1 MTILQEFYEKHYKRP
16 SGCDFQALTNAQLR
30 ALKMSKEFR
39 EFMLENMFEKQAK
52 AIEENR
58 IAVETLC
65 KAVNAMQMSF
75 IGFQERFS
83 KTLQNSM
90 PKVGIDLKS
99 VEIPDIRI
107 EVPQFTIVDGLIN
120 KLNEPLDAGT
130 RNPEEEYDFTVT
142 FRPTES
148 KELMDKLDSIADN
161 QFNPESEKF
170 DMEPIR
176 KAYLKEQRLPDE
188 DVLAQ
193 FNKQVDSWGLTEDQE
208 KLRLILGNEL
218 SKAPLSEEDFQKYK
232 ELQVLFGEFTYGPS
246 TGLDFEPL
254 SHQELYT
261 LIDKWANSPV
271 SENEDIG
278 FDRIFKSSEL
288 IKLHRYKH
296 YTKRI

>member
-1 MTILQEFYEKHYKRP
+1 MTILQEFYEKHYKSP
-16 SGCDFQALTNAQLR
+16 SGCEFQALTNAQKR

-75 IGFQERFS
+75 IGLQERVQ
-83 KTLQNSM
+83 KALDYALAN
-90 PKVGIDLKS
+90 PKNKDADQYTV
-99 VEIPDIRI
+99 
-107 EVPQFTIVDGLIN
+107 VDGILE
-120 KLNEPLDAGT
+120 KLNQPLDAGT
-130 RNPEEEYDFTVT
+130 RNHEEEYNYTVT
-142 FRPTES
+142 FRPNES
-148 KELMDKLDSIADN
+148 KELLNELDSIAEN
-161 QFNPESEKF
+161 EFNPEREKF

-176 KAYLKEQRLPDE
+176 KAYLKEQRIPDE
-188 DVLAQ
+188 DVLVI

-208 KLRLILGNEL
+208 KLRLILGHEL

-232 ELQVLFGEFTYGPS
+232 ALQVLFGEFTYAPC
-246 TGLDFEPL
+246 TGLNFEPL

-271 SENEDIG
+271 SEKEDIG
-278 FDRIFKSSEL
+278 FGRIFKSSEL